1 MRETRVTAPALLRR
15 KRAGEKIVMLTAYDF
30 PFAHLLD
37 AAGIDVLLVGDSLGT
52 CVQGHPTTLPV
63 TLDEMIYHC
72 RMVVRAARRSLVVG
86 DMPFGSYQAGVDEA
100 VANACRL
107 IKEGGAHAVKLE
119 GGERVADRITVM
131 RRMDIPVM
139 GHIGLT
145 PQSVHR
151 MGGYRVQGRDAD
163 SREGLLRD
171 ALAVQEAGAFS
182 LVLEGIPAELGH
194 EITRLVDIP
203 TIGIG
208 AGPGCDGQVL
218 VMHDLLGL
226 GLEPPP
232 RFARE
237 YVNLSEVVGRA
248 AKMYAEDV
256 RNQKFPAEHE
266 SY

>member
-1 MRETRVTAPALLRR
+1 MKEARVTTPALARM

-30 PFAHLLD
+30 PFAHHFD
-37 AAGIDVLLVGDSLGT
+37 RAGIDILLVGDSLGT
-52 CVQGHPTTLPV
+52 CVQGHSTTLPV

-72 RMVVRAARRSLVVG
+72 RMVSRAARRCLVVG
-86 DMPFGSYQAGVDEA
+86 DMPFGSYQAGLEDA
-100 VANACRL
+100 LASACSFV
-107 IKEGGAHAVKLE
+107 KEGGAHAVKLE
-119 GGERVADRITVM
+119 GGERVADRIQALT
-131 RRMDIPVM
+131 RMDIPVM

-151 MGGYRVQGRDAD
+151 MGGYRVQGRDPS
-163 SREGLLRD
+163 SRERLLRD
-171 ALAVQEAGAFS
+171 ARAVQEAGAFA
-182 LVLEGIPAELGH
+182 LVLEGIPAALAR
-194 EITRLVDIP
+194 EITAAVEIP
-203 TIGIG
+203 SIGIG
-208 AGPGCDGQVL
+208 AGIGCDGQVL

-237 YVNLSEVVGRA
+237 YVNMAEIVTRA

-256 RNQKFPAEHE
+256 RNQKFPDEHE